1 MIKVEHLNK
10 TYVGKNKEKSRGLID
25 VSFILPST
33 GFVFVLGKSGSGKS
47 TLLNLLGSLDNKNG
61 GKIYIDNKDLDNFN
75 QKELSLYRSSYC
87 GFIFQDYQLINELTV
102 KENIALS
109 LEIIDDTEDIE
120 NRVNDIIKKVGLEGF
135 ENRENDWLAKEIRRE
150 AKLSPWKRE

>member
-61 GKIYIDNKDLDNFN
+61 GKIYIDN
-75 QKELSLYRSSYC
+75 
-87 GFIFQDYQLINELTV
+87 
-102 KENIALS
+102 
-109 LEIIDDTEDIE
+109 
-120 NRVNDIIKKVGLEGF
+120 
-135 ENRENDWLAKEIRRE
+135 
-150 AKLSPWKRE
+150 